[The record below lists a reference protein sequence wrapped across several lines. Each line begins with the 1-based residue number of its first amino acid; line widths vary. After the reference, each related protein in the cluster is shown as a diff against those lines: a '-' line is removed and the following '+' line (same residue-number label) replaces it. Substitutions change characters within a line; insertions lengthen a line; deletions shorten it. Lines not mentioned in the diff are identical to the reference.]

1 MPPALAVGMGGRV
14 LPSGFPSWGSFNR
27 PGMSDP
33 CGIIAGMGKNVSD
46 GRKRA
51 YKFRFYPS
59 PAQATF
65 LGRSFGAKRNA
76 RESGARV
83 TDTSV

>member
-1 MPPALAVGMGGRV
+1 MNFAPLLTG
-14 LPSGFPSWGSFNR
+14 LFPSNR

-33 CGIIAGMGKNVSD
+33 CELIVGMGKNVSD

-59 PAQATF
+59 FVQAEF

-83 TDTSV
+83 TDPSVRAR